1 MSESGDS
8 GKSSLQVI
16 LAQAEWMHSRLL
28 ENSRALDTKGSILL
42 ALLGLLLVKTLDD
55 MELVRTTENYLLS
68 VALGTSFLAMLLCF
82 WAIRLHGFIH
92 FRLGVLQERYDKGES
107 ADRIMAQLFAN
118 FREAA
123 EDSLRIVKRKA
134 QLLALAYWLTLIAIL
149 AFVFSELWRRF
160 IHG

>member
-1 MSESGDS
+1 VSESGDS